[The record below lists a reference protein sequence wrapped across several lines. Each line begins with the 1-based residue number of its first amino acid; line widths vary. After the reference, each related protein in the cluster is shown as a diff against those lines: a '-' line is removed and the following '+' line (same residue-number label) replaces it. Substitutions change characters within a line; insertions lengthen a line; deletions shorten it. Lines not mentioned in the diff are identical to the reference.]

1 MKKVFNKFLINL
13 SVFSV
18 AFAII
23 IAAMNFILPEKYYTQ
38 TLPYQLVFFF
48 ASTLLVHKV
57 LLNASEKRFTKFVTY
72 FMASTFFKLVLYI
85 VVMVVYVFVNKPDAI
100 PFIISFFILYLSF
113 TIFEVMAILSYKK
126 PEDLIEK

>member
-13 SVFSV
+13 SIFSIIIG
-18 AFAII
+18 II
-23 IAAMNFILPEKYYTQ
+23 IAALNFIMPPKFYTS
-38 TLPYQLVFFF
+38 TLPFQLVFFF

-85 VVMVVYVFVNKPDAI
+85 VVMVSYVFINKPDAV

-113 TIFEVMAILSYKK
+113 TVFEVLAILSYKN
-126 PEDLIEK
+126 PEILNEN